1 MTIYRVGEQE
11 LRVIEAGSPNRQVA
25 LLIHGWSSSWY
36 ALSPLLKLLSLRFR
50 CLAVDLP
57 GYGLSP
63 PLPGRASIPLYA
75 DLLSE
80 LIFQVSNGPVVL
92 VGHSMGGMTAVT
104 VALRYPALVERMVLI
119 APTITGRLS
128 HYINLVV
135 TPVMLLERFGLGS
148 MLISTGE
155 RAVVGITDRIMRP
168 ASFAERT
175 DITEKDY
182 ERLRADARRPGQGRV
197 RAECFFAMRDNSL
210 SGKLEDVRTPA
221 LVIWG
226 AEDNTVPLR
235 DAGVIADEWPDADL
249 RILPKTGHWPQFEA
263 PETTR
268 RLVAAYLGLPRFSD
282 TLYTPVGDDDL
293 LRVSDIAQFLAHS
306 DIGNNLN
313 LAQRTRL
320 AAQCQARLYQPRQ
333 IIVKAN
339 EAGDELYVIQA
350 GTVEVW
356 SDREGVGGEIGDQR
370 RVASFNPGQI
380 AGELAVLD
388 QGLRSADL
396 IAGPE
401 GATLLALDREHLLA
415 LCEDDS
421 VLGTRLLWN
430 VATAMSQRV
439 RFILWQLDR
448 ARRRAAAREAQLARR
463 R

>member
-1 MTIYRVGEQE
+1 
-11 LRVIEAGSPNRQVA
+11 
-25 LLIHGWSSSWY
+25 
-36 ALSPLLKLLSLRFR
+36 
-50 CLAVDLP
+50 
-57 GYGLSP
+57 
-63 PLPGRASIPLYA
+63 
-75 DLLSE
+75 
-80 LIFQVSNGPVVL
+80 
-92 VGHSMGGMTAVT
+92 
-104 VALRYPALVERMVLI
+104 
-119 APTITGRLS
+119 
-128 HYINLVV
+128 
-135 TPVMLLERFGLGS
+135 
-148 MLISTGE
+148 
-155 RAVVGITDRIMRP
+155 
-168 ASFAERT
+168 
-175 DITEKDY
+175 
-182 ERLRADARRPGQGRV
+182 
-197 RAECFFAMRDNSL
+197 
-210 SGKLEDVRTPA
+210 
-221 LVIWG
+221 
-226 AEDNTVPLR
+226 
-235 DAGVIADEWPDADL
+235 
-249 RILPKTGHWPQFEA
+249 
-263 PETTR
+263 
-268 RLVAAYLGLPRFSD
+268 
-282 TLYTPVGDDDL
+282 VGDDDL

-380 AGELAVLD
+380 TGELAVLD

-439 RFILWQLDR
+439 RFILWQLER